1 MIETYRAL
9 ALQVRCEAVNKYTHN
24 SDARKC
30 ILNNIENIGQAI
42 FASKAFIGS
51 DLKLVVLPEYVL
63 TGFPM
68 GEDFLQWQQKA
79 CLVKDGAEY
88 RELGKIAQKNNMYI
102 AGNAYECDE
111 HFPNLYF
118 QSCFIIAPEGN
129 VALRYRRLN
138 SLYSPTPHDVWNKYL
153 EIYGYESLFPVLNS
167 PLGRLACVAS
177 EEILFPELTRCLAMR
192 GAEILLHSTSEA
204 AAVGTQITPKDAA
217 KISRSVEN
225 GMYVVSANTAGI
237 SGTPLPSSS
246 ADGGSKIVD
255 FNGRI
260 VAQAGTGESM
270 CAFSEVDVN
279 ALRAARRR
287 VGLTNLLCRQRFEL
301 YAQSYAQNSF
311 CEPNALATE
320 EQISRQFFRTR
331 QQENIESLILKKI
344 I

>member
-9 ALQVRCEAVNKYTHN
+9 ALQVRCEAVNSYTHY
-24 SDARKC
+24 SESKKY
-30 ILNNIENIGQAI
+30 ILNNIVNVGQSI
-42 FASKAFIGS
+42 SASKAFIGS

-177 EEILFPELTRCLAMR
+177 EEILFPELTAFVHSGNKTPVKNSGLGTSRM
-192 GAEILLHSTSEA
+192 GDEGLLRFLRHQTLLLNQSSIRAPWWHSEA
-204 AAVGTQITPKDAA
+204 K
-217 KISRSVEN
+217 
-225 GMYVVSANTAGI
+225 
-237 SGTPLPSSS
+237 
-246 ADGGSKIVD
+246 
-255 FNGRI
+255 
-260 VAQAGTGESM
+260 
-270 CAFSEVDVN
+270 
-279 ALRAARRR
+279 
-287 VGLTNLLCRQRFEL
+287 TN
-301 YAQSYAQNSF
+301 
-311 CEPNALATE
+311 
-320 EQISRQFFRTR
+320 
-331 QQENIESLILKKI
+331 
-344 I
+344 